1 MSERTRAAE
10 SEEVSEPAGGEN
22 VSRARI
28 GGKGRRGALGWS
40 PSPSVGL
47 FMEGLHQC
55 IEDVN
60 EGRWEKGW
68 KEKGRNF
75 SLYLYSEGQRR
86 QGGWSAMVEALYQ
99 LDNSIINKEKQ
110 EEMRVRGRQCTEMTK
125 GRSFADAVKGGWNK
139 ESKIIRVEVAR
150 EELSRN
156 LSRLEHCL
164 IGSWSPNNTT
174 GETLETLGGKMAK
187 AWGLKGKMG
196 MASMGKGRVLLDF
209 EFVEEARR
217 VNLSGIR
224 TVRGVQMGL
233 ECWDPNSGYL
243 EEGETRKEVWVRIL
257 GLPMSLWVPSVLKR
271 VGDACGGF
279 LDVDPQ
285 TESLEELQWARV
297 LVRSD
302 GKTFPDTLELGFEE
316 TTYSVTL
323 WWERMPSI
331 RTEEGRKQSRWK
343 PSTREVEGD
352 EASRAATRVEQL
364 VGVETEAQSQSDDG
378 TDCLSQD
385 MGPSVKRAQTRVGS
399 PQGHGLKSGPTASG
413 LLRAFGPKSPPAS
426 EAPKGD
432 QSGPRLPNRLGRG
445 AGYGMGQAHKGK
457 SNLAQTHL
465 SDNGPLLKTPPSCF
479 NGHFKVDDLEKEFTR
494 CREEEMGRRQQLDPI
509 NPSAERMLEEEAA
522 RGSITTILGEKRGN
536 SGWKWVAKTKYRR
549 SFRRRG
555 GCWDMVEISSDDPT
569 GRNLGWTTDQWASQE
584 GRKEDQ
590 LNWEESSLIKFSH
603 FLGFSTEGL
612 EKEILNFLGKIR
624 KRREKIID
632 KGLLETTRFERELK
646 RLECS
651 VNYEG
656 TLGRKALNRAEGSKV
671 QLSNECKTS
680 ELECEGR
687 E

>member
-1 MSERTRAAE
+1 MSERASERTRAAE

-22 VSRARI
+22 VSRAENRRKRKTRSF
-28 GGKGRRGALGWS
+28 GVESKSFVLEMEERRGKTLITITESKKGVSSWVRMGMF
-40 PSPSVGL
+40 SVGL

-75 SLYLYSEGQRR
+75 SLVRITNRGGCFLRLGVIDLELKSYSICIPKGKGGK
-86 QGGWSAMVEALYQ
+86 GGWSAMAEALYQ

-164 IGSWSPNNTT
+164 IASWSPNNAT
-174 GETLETLGGKMAK
+174 GESLETLGGEMAK

-196 MASMGKGRVLLDF
+196 MASMGKGCVLLEF

-224 TVRGVQMGL
+224 AVRGVQMGL
-233 ECWDPNSGYL
+233 ECWDPNSGCL

-302 GKTFPDTLELGFEE
+302 GETFPDTLELGFEE

-331 RTEEGRKQSRWK
+331 RTEEGRKQSLWN

-352 EASRAATRVEQL
+352 EVSRAATRVEQL

-399 PQGHGLKSGPTASG
+399 PQGPGLKFGPTASG
-413 LLRAFGPKSPPAS
+413 LLRAYGPKSPPAS

-445 AGYGMGQAHKGK
+445 AGYGMDQAHKGK

-465 SDNGPLLKTPPSCF
+465 SDNGPLLKTPPPCS
-479 NGHFKVDDLEKEFTR
+479 NGHFKADDLEKEFTR
-494 CREEEMGRRQQLDPI
+494 CREEEMGRRQQLDPN
-509 NPSAERMLEEEAA
+509 NPSAERMLEEEAT
-522 RGSITTILGEKRGN
+522 REYYDHSGGEEREF
-536 SGWKWVAKTKYRR
+536 WLEV
-549 SFRRRG
+549 
-555 GCWDMVEISSDDPT
+555 
-569 GRNLGWTTDQWASQE
+569 GREDQIQKIIQEE
-584 GRKEDQ
+584 GRAVGTWLKSAVKT
-590 LNWEESSLIKFSH
+590 LRVGNWGGPQTSGLVKRAERRTSSI
-603 FLGFSTEGL
+603 
-612 EKEILNFLGKIR
+612 
-624 KRREKIID
+624 
-632 KGLLETTRFERELK
+632 
-646 RLECS
+646 
-651 VNYEG
+651 
-656 TLGRKALNRAEGSKV
+656 GRKVA
-671 QLSNECKTS
+671 
-680 ELECEGR
+680 
-687 E
+687 

>member
-1 MSERTRAAE
+1 MF
-10 SEEVSEPAGGEN
+10 
-22 VSRARI
+22 SRAENRRKRKTRSF
-28 GGKGRRGALGWS
+28 GVESKSFELEMEERRGKTLITITESKKGVSSWVRMGMF
-40 PSPSVGL
+40 SVGL

-125 GRSFADAVKGGWNK
+125 GRSFADAVKG
-139 ESKIIRVEVAR
+139 
-150 EELSRN
+150 
-156 LSRLEHCL
+156 
-164 IGSWSPNNTT
+164 
-174 GETLETLGGKMAK
+174 ETLETLGGEMAK

-196 MASMGKGRVLLDF
+196 MASMGKGRVLLEF

-224 TVRGVQMGL
+224 AVRGVQMGL
-233 ECWDPNSGYL
+233 ECWDPNSGCL

-257 GLPMSLWVPSVLKR
+257 GLPMSLWVPSVLRR

-285 TESLEELQWARV
+285 TESLEELHWARV

-302 GKTFPDTLELGFEE
+302 GETFPDTLELGIEE

-331 RTEEGRKQSRWK
+331 RTEEGRKQSLWN
-343 PSTREVEGD
+343 PTTREVEGD
-352 EASRAATRVEQL
+352 EASRAATR
-364 VGVETEAQSQSDDG
+364 
-378 TDCLSQD
+378 D

-399 PQGHGLKSGPTASG
+399 PQGPGLKSGLTASG
-413 LLRAFGPKSPPAS
+413 LLWAYGPKLPPAS

-432 QSGPRLPNRLGRG
+432 QSGPRHSNRLGRG
-445 AGYGMGQAHKGK
+445 AGYGMGQTHKGK

-465 SDNGPLLKTPPSCF
+465 SDIGLLLKTPSSCS
-479 NGHFKVDDLEKEFTR
+479 NGHFKADDLEKEFTR
-494 CREEEMGRRQQLDPI
+494 CREEEMGRRQQLDPN

-522 RGSITTILGEKRGN
+522 RYVSEINMGGTRAQGSSSSNLLCFGRTPEREYYDHSGGEEREFWLEVGREDQIQKIIQEEGMAVGTWLKSAAMTLRVGIWGGLQTSGLVKR
-536 SGWKWVAKTKYRR
+536 AERKT
-549 SFRRRG
+549 
-555 GCWDMVEISSDDPT
+555 SSI
-569 GRNLGWTTDQWASQE
+569 
-584 GRKEDQ
+584 GRK
-590 LNWEESSLIKFSH
+590 
-603 FLGFSTEGL
+603 
-612 EKEILNFLGKIR
+612 
-624 KRREKIID
+624 
-632 KGLLETTRFERELK
+632 
-646 RLECS
+646 
-651 VNYEG
+651 V
-656 TLGRKALNRAEGSKV
+656 A
-671 QLSNECKTS
+671 
-680 ELECEGR
+680 
-687 E
+687 